1 MVAKVRKPRI
11 SRDMDKDQSK
21 KKTSSNSKE
30 KAPDAVASQLGQT
43 VDPLAPK
50 TKALDIR
57 TFLLFL
63 FVYFHCCCFVVVDFF
78 CFFFGRGMY
87 HTFFMIN
94 ESIFLL
100 FSISSL
106 YTLWDSLL

>member
-1 MVAKVRKPRI
+1 MG
-11 SRDMDKDQSK
+11 KDQGK

-63 FVYFHCCCFVVVDFF
+63 FVYFHCCCCCFF
-78 CFFFGRGMY
+78 FFFFGRGMY